1 MLTMNTLILLVFIL
15 CSHSRCAMPELCTA
29 KTQLWVY
36 RTIIINIYWHQGRSA
51 CSHDNLMA
59 SCTKG
64 ESMLFITV
72 SDMLVCSAHM

>member
-15 CSHSRCAMPELCTA
+15 CSHSRCAMAELCTA

-72 SDMLVCSAHM
+72 SDMLVCSAHT